1 MEKKQATVKK
11 DWFRQLS
18 MKRIE
23 NMSDNLMER
32 YLQRGETLLKA
43 NIRQFEKKQKQFG
56 GKTGIEAGW
65 GGHVENMKYVLEQP
79 ANTLQEK
86 QEKLRLISNQMKLEY
101 YSPTQAR
108 EKMKEYARI
117 KEYETWDG
125 VIKDSFY
132 GENADQLSYT
142 ERKEI
147 LEKTRAVFGKFTKD
161 EIEIIGSG
169 NILAAAIKFRD
180 MGLDY
185 REMTRRAVISV
196 KNAYNYRKKHDM
208 LASKSQ
214 RANSPFQVIN
224 K

>member
-65 GGHVENMKYVLEQP
+65 GGHVENMKHVLEQP

-101 YSPTQAR
+101 YPPTQAR
-108 EKMKEYARI
+108 EKMKEYAKS

-185 REMTRRAVISV
+185 RETTRRAVISV
-196 KNAYNYRKKHDM
+196 KNAYNYRKKHAT

>member
-1 MEKKQATVKK
+1 MQLQTV
-11 DWFRQLS
+11 
-18 MKRIE
+18 
-23 NMSDNLMER
+23 
-32 YLQRGETLLKA
+32 
-43 NIRQFEKKQKQFG
+43 
-56 GKTGIEAGW
+56 
-65 GGHVENMKYVLEQP
+65 V
-79 ANTLQEK
+79 
-86 QEKLRLISNQMKLEY
+86 
-101 YSPTQAR
+101 
-108 EKMKEYARI
+108 
-117 KEYETWDG
+117 
-125 VIKDSFY
+125 FY
-132 GENADQLSYT
+132 DK
-142 ERKEI
+142 RKEI

-224 K
+224 KQERL

>member
-1 MEKKQATVKK
+1 MEKKYATIKK
-11 DWFRQLS
+11 DWFRYQS

-23 NMSDNLMER
+23 KMSDSMLER

-43 NIRQFEKKQKQFG
+43 NIRQFEKPQKQFG
-56 GKTGIEAGW
+56 GKTGVEAGW

-108 EKMKEYARI
+108 DKMREYAGGQ
-117 KEYETWDG
+117 EYETWNG
-125 VIKDSFY
+125 VIRESFY
-132 GENADQLSYT
+132 GENADQLTYT

-147 LEKTRAVFGKFTKD
+147 LEKTRAVFAKFSPD

-169 NILAAAIKFRD
+169 NILAAAIRFRS

-185 REMTRRAVISV
+185 REMVRRSVISV
-196 KNAYNYRKKHDM
+196 KNAYNYRKDHDM
-208 LASKSQ
+208 LKSKSQ
-214 RANSPFQVIN
+214 RAKSPIKIIN

>member
-1 MEKKQATVKK
+1 
-11 DWFRQLS
+11 
-18 MKRIE
+18 
-23 NMSDNLMER
+23 
-32 YLQRGETLLKA
+32 
-43 NIRQFEKKQKQFG
+43 
-56 GKTGIEAGW
+56 
-65 GGHVENMKYVLEQP
+65 MKYVLEQP

-108 EKMKEYARI
+108 EKMKEYARS

-169 NILAAAIKFRD
+169 NILEQQLNLEIW
-180 MGLDY
+180 
-185 REMTRRAVISV
+185 V
-196 KNAYNYRKKHDM
+196 
-208 LASKSQ
+208 
-214 RANSPFQVIN
+214 
-224 K
+224 

>member
-1 MEKKQATVKK
+1 MEKKYATVKK
-11 DWFRQLS
+11 DWFRYQS

-23 NMSDNLMER
+23 NMSDNMLER
-32 YLQRGETLLKA
+32 YLKRGETLLKA
-43 NIRQFEKKQKQFG
+43 NIKQFEKPQKQFG
-56 GKTGIEAGW
+56 GKSAAEAGW
-65 GGHVENMKYVLEQP
+65 QGHVENMKYVLEQP
-79 ANTLQEK
+79 ANTLKEK

-108 EKMKEYARI
+108 NKMREYKQN

-161 EIEIIGSG
+161 EIEVIGSG

>member
-1 MEKKQATVKK
+1 MEKKYATIKK
-11 DWFRQLS
+11 DWFRYVS

-23 NMSDNLMER
+23 GMSNTMLER

-43 NIRQFEKKQKQFG
+43 NIKQFEKPQKQFG

-65 GGHVENMKYVLEQP
+65 GGHVENMKYVLDQP
-79 ANTLQEK
+79 TNTLQEK

-108 EKMKEYARI
+108 DKMREYARGQ
-117 KEYETWDG
+117 EYETWDG
-125 VIKDSFY
+125 IIRESFY

-147 LEKTRAVFGKFTKD
+147 LETTRAVFAKFSPD
-161 EIEIIGSG
+161 EIERIGSG
-169 NILAAAIKFRD
+169 NILAAAIRFRS

-185 REMTRRAVISV
+185 REMVRRSVISV
-196 KNAYNYRKKHDM
+196 KNAYNYRKEHDM
-208 LASKSQ
+208 LSSKSQ
-214 RANSPFQVIN
+214 RANSPFKVIN

>member
-65 GGHVENMKYVLEQP
+65 GGHVENMKYVLDQP

-108 EKMKEYARI
+108 EKMKEYTRS

>member
-1 MEKKQATVKK
+1 
-11 DWFRQLS
+11 
-18 MKRIE
+18 
-23 NMSDNLMER
+23 
-32 YLQRGETLLKA
+32 
-43 NIRQFEKKQKQFG
+43 
-56 GKTGIEAGW
+56 
-65 GGHVENMKYVLEQP
+65 MKYVLEQP
-79 ANTLQEK
+79 TNTLQEK

-108 EKMKEYARI
+108 EKMKEYARS

-125 VIKDSFY
+125 VIKESFY

-208 LASKSQ
+208 LESKSQ

>member
-65 GGHVENMKYVLEQP
+65 GGHVENMKYVLDQP

-108 EKMKEYARI
+108 EKMKEYTRS

-208 LASKSQ
+208 LAGKSQ